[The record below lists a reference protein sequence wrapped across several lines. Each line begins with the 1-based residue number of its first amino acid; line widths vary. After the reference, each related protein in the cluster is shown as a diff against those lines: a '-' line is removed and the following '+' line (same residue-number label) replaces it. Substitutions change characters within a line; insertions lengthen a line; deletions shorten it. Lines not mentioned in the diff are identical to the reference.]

1 MVMFS
6 VRNHEHY
13 KNITSHILI
22 IDTVYNRAEMNT
34 NSHVPYQ
41 MNIHAELSLSCF

>member
-1 MVMFS
+1 MVTFS

-13 KNITSHILI
+13 KNIASHILI

-34 NSHVPYQ
+34 NSHVPY
-41 MNIHAELSLSCF
+41 HAELSLSCF